1 MPRRTACAAL
11 LMPRKRVRPRG
22 SSEGAGRAPDP
33 AMMVCA
39 CRKLAADMRAEH
51 AAGWGPVSILTP
63 AGDYVWVSL
72 AEAARSMD
80 RQGDRWAAKV
90 AGEAPDG

>member
-1 MPRRTACAAL
+1 MAEPN
-11 LMPRKRVRPRG
+11 
-22 SSEGAGRAPDP
+22 P

-51 AAGWGPVSILTP
+51 AAGWGPIAILTS
-63 AGDYVWVSL
+63 AGDYAWVSR